1 MTTETWSGALCGST
15 PESSRRRGEA
25 ANTERAL
32 EGIGLRIAALRMAD
46 DQPCR
51 AGGEKEADQPLH
63 RRSRA
68 KARRAP
74 RELERDDRGEPAAE
88 GAGEDVERPVHADH
102 RARKR
107 RHGRDR
113 KRRGG
118 PRARAEAER
127 QQAAD
132 REDGGG
138 VA

>member
-25 ANTERAL
+25 ANAERAL
-32 EGIGLRIAALRMAD
+32 EGIGLRIAAAVTYHH
-46 DQPCR
+46 PGG
-51 AGGEKEADQPLH
+51 AGGKEERDRPLH

-102 RARKR
+102 CARER

-118 PRARAEAER
+118 PRTRAEAER

-132 REDGGG
+132 REHRGG